1 MYDVFMVI
9 VSILRVFFILYGNT
23 ASHLETDGF
32 PFISSCSE
40 GYILEICTEFH
51 GIPFHN
57 NDTLLVNVPDLLAR
71 IQLQYRSMDP
81 D

>member
-1 MYDVFMVI
+1 MAI
-9 VSILRVFFILYGNT
+9 VSILRLFFILYGNT

-32 PFISSCSE
+32 PFIFSCLE
-40 GYILEICTEFH
+40 GYIQEICTEFY

-57 NDTLLVNVPDLLAR
+57 NDTLLVNLPGLLAR

-81 D
+81 H